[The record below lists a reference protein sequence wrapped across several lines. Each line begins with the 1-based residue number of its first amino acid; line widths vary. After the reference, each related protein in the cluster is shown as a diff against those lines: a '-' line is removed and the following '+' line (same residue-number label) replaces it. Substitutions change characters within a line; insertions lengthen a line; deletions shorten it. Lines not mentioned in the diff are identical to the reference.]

1 MSGRK
6 TILVLLM
13 MFVSLLMIGSSTV
26 LGAILEIPIANNN
39 SDAEQHLNDNRM
51 DLGSSDLEI
60 PFEDGGVPPTDAQV
74 VGVRYAVDIP
84 QGTAIISAHLELQAD
99 KADKD
104 GTLEPVNVIIQG
116 ELSPD
121 AALFANVA
129 NNITDRP
136 TTVASVMWSIEPYTE
151 IGQRVQSPDLTAI
164 IQEIVNQDG
173 WSAGNGLALIISD
186 DPNNPSTGL
195 RESEAGPG
203 DDSATLVIEAF
214 IPFAR
219 NPIPANGAVEVKD
232 LAAAQWT
239 AADSAVSYNIYIS
252 GDDTID
258 ANDLVGAVTDTEFVL
273 PEAPVPGMTYYWRVD
288 AVDANDVVF
297 EGAVWN
303 VTTYPLEAHFPSPHD
318 GALWVKTDAILSWT
332 EGLDALVHNMYFSE
346 DQALV
351 EARDPNIATQWL
363 SVPEFNPGALLANTT
378 YFWAVDEFLGAET
391 NPGPIWSFTTG
402 DPNDGGVL
410 AQYWD
415 NMNLA
420 GAPVLVTTE
429 AEVNWDFNAERNS
442 QPHPDVPVVDNFSC
456 RWTADLQIPVS
467 GAYTFYVASDDGSRL
482 FLNGEEIIGTNW
494 SDHGTVEAGSAPL
507 DLAAGE
513 FYLLEMEMYENGGG
527 ATAYL
532 RWEGPGIPK
541 QIIPQGA
548 LQIPDIA
555 LYPTPADMATGV
567 ADMPVL
573 SWIAGEGAVQ
583 ADVYLGTDMDL
594 VAAGDAS
601 VYLGRVG
608 DPNDPNV
615 AADSIEPGDLPW
627 NTVYYWRVDS
637 VTADGTVIPAGFVWE
652 FTTEAARVLEDFSS
666 YDIDPMAP
674 TVGPIAQ
681 YLFEGDA
688 NDTSG
693 SGLHG
698 MIVDG
703 QIVTYGDA
711 NEAMAIQLD
720 IGGYVDLGNPPE
732 LDFATGDWTISAWI
746 NTTMTG
752 TGDANKGTIYAKGGD
767 TGGGKRIALIL
778 SESKEGVVSLVCDDD
793 DNKRQAH
800 ANTPVNDGQW
810 HFILGQREGTEIRI
824 FIDGVLETT
833 TSVDAEYDLSGT
845 AQHNAYIGA
854 VTDHNSEGESPLYK
868 LFGGLIDEVQV
879 YDYALSA
886 QEVASFV
893 PNDNLVSGA
902 WGAGIIVDDPNEGQV
917 LCLVDGDV
925 ASATL
930 ATDVQG
936 ADTLTV
942 MVAGDGTVGVT
953 VEDAAGATS
962 TATAAAA
969 VDYQAVMVAL
979 GGLDTTAI
987 ATVTVTA
994 TGGTVYVAEVKVSA
1008 DHQVILVNPS
1018 FELPGLDKKPGFGD
1032 VPGWS
1037 TDSEPVASGVEPRY
1051 QPTDGNWTAY
1061 LKGRDPAI
1069 WNLTNQIIRGEGDT
1083 FTLTLDARRIVTGSG
1098 KDGAQKLKIAL
1109 YYDDAGTRV
1118 PLVTKTV
1125 GLKTGMKTFSIA
1137 FTAPADSPAIGQSLG
1152 IELLSTATLYVGV
1165 DNLNMVR
1172 DYAADFD
1179 N

>member
-1 MSGRK
+1 MSGKK
-6 TILVLLM
+6 TTLVVLM
-13 MFVSLLMIGSSTV
+13 VIVSLLMIGSSTV
-26 LGAILEIPIANNN
+26 LGAILEIPITHDDN
-39 SDAEQHLNDNRM
+39 DAEQHLNDNRI
-51 DLGSSDLEI
+51 DKGSSDLEI
-60 PFEDGGVPPTDAQV
+60 PYEDGGAPPTDAQV
-74 VGVRYAVDIP
+74 IGVRYVVDIP

-99 KADKD
+99 KANKE

-116 ELSPD
+116 ELSLD
-121 AALFANVA
+121 AAPFASVA

-136 TTVASVMWSIEPYTE
+136 TTVTSVPWSIEPYTE

-164 IQEIVNQDG
+164 IEEIMNQDG
-173 WSAGNGLALIISD
+173 WTAGNGLVLIISD

-214 IPFAR
+214 IPYAR

-232 LAAAQWT
+232 LAGGSWT
-239 AADSAVSYNIYIS
+239 AADGAVSYNIYI
-252 GDDTID
+252 GID
-258 ANDLVGAVTDTEFVL
+258 ETMDVNDLAGEVTGTEFLL
-273 PEAPVPGMTYYWRVD
+273 PEAPLPGMTYYWRVD
-288 AVDANDVVF
+288 AVDANGVVT

-318 GALWVKTDAILSWT
+318 GALWVKTDATLSWT
-332 EGLDALVHNMYFSE
+332 EGLGALVHNMYFSE

-363 SVPEFNPGALLANTT
+363 SVPEFNPGALMPNTT

-415 NMNLA
+415 NRYLD
-420 GAPVLVTTE
+420 GAPQVVTTE
-429 AEVNWDFNAERNS
+429 SEVNWNFNNDRNS
-442 QPHPDVPVVDNFSC
+442 QPHPDVPVTDNFSA
-456 RWTADLQIPVS
+456 RWTAMLTIPTT
-467 GAYTFYVASDDGSRL
+467 GTYTLYEASDDGSRMY
-482 FLNGEEIIGTNW
+482 LNGEQVAAGW
-494 SDHGTVEAGSAPL
+494 SDRGTTEDTTGPL
-507 DLAAGE
+507 ELVAGE
-513 FYLLEMEMYENGGG
+513 EYLLELEYYENGGG

-548 LQIPDIA
+548 LQIPQIA
-555 LYPTPADMATGV
+555 LYPTPADMTTGV

-666 YDIDPMAP
+666 YDIDPIAP

-681 YLFEGDA
+681 YLLDGDA

-693 SGLHG
+693 SGLDG

-711 NEAMAIQLD
+711 NEAMALQLD

-732 LDFATGDWTISAWI
+732 LDFAAGDWTISAWI

-824 FIDGVLETT
+824 FIDGVLEKT
-833 TSVDAEYDLSGT
+833 TSVDADYDLSGT

-854 VTDHNSEGESPLYK
+854 VTDLNSEVESPLYK

-886 QEVASFV
+886 QEIASFV
-893 PNDNLVSGA
+893 PSDNLVSGV

-917 LCLVDGDV
+917 MCLVDGDA
-925 ASATL
+925 ASAVL
-930 ATDVQG
+930 DTDVQG
-936 ADTLTV
+936 ADTLAV
-942 MVAGDGTVGVT
+942 MVAGDGQVDITVT
-953 VEDAAGATS
+953 DAAGAAN
-962 TATAAAA
+962 TASAAAA
-969 VDYQAVMVAL
+969 VDFQAVTLPL

-987 ATVTVTA
+987 ATITVTA

-1018 FELPGLDKKPGFGD
+1018 FELPAIDKKPGFGD

-1037 TDSEPVASGVEPRY
+1037 TDTAPVASGVEPRHGA
-1051 QPTDGNWTAY
+1051 TDGGWSAY

-1083 FTLTLDARRIVTGSG
+1083 FTLTLDARRIVTGSRYDN
-1098 KDGAQKLKIAL
+1098 KQKLTIVL

-1137 FTAPADSPAIGQSLG
+1137 FTAPADSPAIGNSLG
-1152 IELLSTATLYVGV
+1152 IELSNKVSLYVGV
-1165 DNLNMVR
+1165 DNLKMVR
-1172 DYAADFD
+1172 DYSADFD
-1179 N
+1179 D